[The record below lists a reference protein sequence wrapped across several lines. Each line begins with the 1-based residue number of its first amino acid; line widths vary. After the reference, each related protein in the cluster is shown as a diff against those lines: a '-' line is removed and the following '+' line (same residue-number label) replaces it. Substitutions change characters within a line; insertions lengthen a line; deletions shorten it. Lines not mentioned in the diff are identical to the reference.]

1 METNNIIKYTI
12 IGCALLV
19 CISLKLYLGSNPVV
33 NDVDTAIESI
43 VKAESGYDITP
54 IVDAV

>member
-1 METNNIIKYTI
+1 MEMNNVVKYTI

-19 CISLKLYLGSNPVV
+19 CISLKIYFGTNPVV
-33 NDVDTAIESI
+33 ADVDTAIESV
-43 VKAESGYDITP
+43 VKMESGYDITP

>member
-1 METNNIIKYTI
+1 METNNIVKYSI
-12 IGCALLV
+12 IGIAIVV
-19 CISLKLYLGSNPVV
+19 CISLKIYFGSNVVV
-33 NDVDTAIESI
+33 NDVDTAIESV